1 MKTYKS
7 MQLSVPLGQ
16 SAGVQGAKI
25 RKTLERNGL
34 LGKKV
39 KLNGEIFVREPK
51 NSSLCTVR
59 TFVLTTPLSARSKN

>member
-7 MQLSVPLGQ
+7 MQLSVPLGP

-39 KLNGEIFVREPK
+39 KLNGEIFGR
-51 NSSLCTVR
+51 
-59 TFVLTTPLSARSKN
+59 